1 MPSSNGGQ
9 VPPFPDGALEAT
21 RDPRLIGQEDGGR
34 VAYAEIGKDLLHLC
48 CEIFRTNPERGRDS
62 AAADP
67 RQPTA
72 ELMPQLPLALRD
84 RVRNQ
89 APTVRGVH
97 LARCVDAPVASLQ
110 GRNGGWPQRVTGTA
124 IPHLGIE
131 QALATHPKYGCPGP
145 RLADPHRRHQLGQG
159 RDGDPATAPTQI
171 AADDGAKQRGCAA
184 GARVRIIREALDL
197 RRRRRN

>member
-9 VPPFPDGALEAT
+9 VPPFPDCALEAAGH
-21 RDPRLIGQEDGGR
+21 PRLIGQENGGGG
-34 VAYAEIGKDLLHLC
+34 AYAEIGKDLLHLC
-48 CEIFRTNPERGRDS
+48 SEIFRTDPERGRNS

-84 RVRNQ
+84 RIRNQ
-89 APTVRGVH
+89 APAVRWVH

-110 GRNGGWPQRVTGTA
+110 GRNGGWPQRVTGPA
-124 IPHLGIE
+124 IPHLRIE

-159 RDGDPATAPTQI
+159 RGGDPATAPTQI
-171 AADDGAKQRGCAA
+171 AADDRSKQRGGAT
-184 GARVRIIREALDL
+184 GARVRIIRETPDL
-197 RRRRRN
+197 CRRRFN